1 MGVEIEYLQARAL
14 NALPPLA
21 QCTIHRIVF
30 KYEWSSEESCAASH
44 VAPGL
49 NVQKRRVLVL
59 PRFHLLGL
67 QSPQP
72 RKQLLTRWDSHAGGQ
87 CVDEQADHP
96 IHARNFR

>member
-30 KYEWSSEESCAASH
+30 KYEESFEESCAARH

-59 PRFHLLGL
+59 PRFHMLGL
-67 QSPQP
+67 QSAQP
-72 RKQLLTRWDSHAGGQ
+72 RKQLLTGWDSYAGGEWLAEPGDQ
-87 CVDEQADHP
+87 P